1 MSVRETDKNPNKFV
15 GLTFPLDLTAFST
28 FEQSKTLLQQT
39 KSNLRNLLLTTKGE
53 RVFQPEFGSDLTRL
67 IFEQYTPDLED
78 RIEVAITDAIERW
91 LPYVI
96 VNEIIVRSDERNQ
109 NAVLVQLEYTI
120 QTDKESLQTI
130 TFNFGQFASEE
141 FTQEAPINKGS

>member
-1 MSVRETDKNPNKFV
+1 MSVRETDKNPDKFV

-96 VNEIIVRSDERNQ
+96 VNDIIVRSDERNQ

-141 FTQEAPINKGS
+141 FTQEQPINKGS

>member
-1 MSVRETDKNPNKFV
+1 MRVRETDKNPDKFV
-15 GLTFPLDLTAFST
+15 GITFPLDLTAFST

-53 RVFQPEFGSDLTRL
+53 RVFQPDFGSDLTRL

>member
-1 MSVRETDKNPNKFV
+1 MSVRETDKNPDKFV

-28 FEQSKTLLQQT
+28 FEQSKNLLQQT

-96 VNEIIVRSDERNQ
+96 VNDIIVRSDERNQ

-130 TFNFGQFASEE
+130 TFNFGQFASEN
-141 FTQEAPINKGS
+141 FTQEAPINKES

>member
-1 MSVRETDKNPNKFV
+1 MSVRETDKNPDKFV
-15 GLTFPLDLTAFST
+15 GITFPLDLTAFST

-130 TFNFGQFASEE
+130 TFNFGQFASED

>member
-1 MSVRETDKNPNKFV
+1 MSVRETDKNPDKFV

-53 RVFQPEFGSDLTRL
+53 RVFQPDFGSDLTRL

>member
-1 MSVRETDKNPNKFV
+1 MSVRETDKNPDKFV

-141 FTQEAPINKGS
+141 FTQEQPINKGS

>member
-1 MSVRETDKNPNKFV
+1 MSTRDTDRNPDIFV

-28 FEQSKTLLQQT
+28 FNQSKTLLEQT
-39 KSNLRNLLLTTKGE
+39 KSNIRNLLLTNKGE
-53 RVFQPEFGSDLTRL
+53 RVFQPDFGSDLTRL

-78 RIEVAITDAIERW
+78 RIEVAITDALERW
-91 LPYVI
+91 LPYVL
-96 VNEIIVRSDERNQ
+96 VNNIIVRSDERNE

-130 TFNFGQFASEE
+130 TFNFGQFATEE
-141 FTQEAPINKGS
+141 FTQEAPINQGS

>member
-1 MSVRETDKNPNKFV
+1 MSVRETDKNPDKFV

-96 VNEIIVRSDERNQ
+96 VNDIIVRSDERNE
-109 NAVLVQLEYTI
+109 NAILVQLEYTI

>member
-1 MSVRETDKNPNKFV
+1 MSVRETDKNPDKFV

-53 RVFQPEFGSDLTRL
+53 RVFQPDFGSDLTRL

-141 FTQEAPINKGS
+141 FTQEQPINKGS

>member
-1 MSVRETDKNPNKFV
+1 MSVRETDKNPDKFV

>member
-1 MSVRETDKNPNKFV
+1 MSVRETDKNPDKFV
-15 GLTFPLDLTAFST
+15 GITFPLDLTAFST

>member
-1 MSVRETDKNPNKFV
+1 
-15 GLTFPLDLTAFST
+15 
-28 FEQSKTLLQQT
+28 
-39 KSNLRNLLLTTKGE
+39 
-53 RVFQPEFGSDLTRL
+53 L

-96 VNEIIVRSDERNQ
+96 VNDIIVRSDERNQ

-130 TFNFGQFASEE
+130 TFNFGQFASED

>member
-1 MSVRETDKNPNKFV
+1 MSVRETDKNPDKFV
-15 GLTFPLDLTAFST
+15 GLTFPLDLTSFST

-96 VNEIIVRSDERNQ
+96 VNDIIVRSDERNQ

-141 FTQEAPINKGS
+141 FTQEQPINKGS

>member
-1 MSVRETDKNPNKFV
+1 MSVRETDKNPDKFV

-67 IFEQYTPDLED
+67 IFDNIFSTLGS
-78 RIEVAITDAIERW
+78 
-91 LPYVI
+91 
-96 VNEIIVRSDERNQ
+96 VNVYFSS
-109 NAVLVQLEYTI
+109 
-120 QTDKESLQTI
+120 SLQATH
-130 TFNFGQFASEE
+130 QSA
-141 FTQEAPINKGS
+141 